1 MPEASVA
8 TKTQLFELGPGKML
22 DLQIN
27 NPLSVRLKLSL
38 VGYEL
43 GRYIILKY
51 PRISNNL
58 EYKDVLKEGNGVIV
72 RYLLEG
78 DKGECFAFSSS
89 IRCVTQYPEK
99 LLFLEYPTEIENRQL
114 RTQQRTS
121 IHLASC
127 IKLNDEGKNKSATI
141 SGVIVD
147 ISADGCCFSFKTKN
161 DRTTVKK
168 RDVLVCI
175 QSPVDGEIKIPAT
188 VCNSRNEQGEVS
200 VGIKFMDESNI
211 VPQLLSQLF
220 IA

>member
-1 MPEASVA
+1 MPETSVV

-27 NPLSVRLKLSL
+27 NPLPVRLKLAL

-43 GRYIILKY
+43 GRYIILKH
-51 PRISNNL
+51 PRTSNSL
-58 EYKDVLKEGNGVIV
+58 EYSDVFIEGNRVIV

-89 IRCVTQYPEK
+89 IRHVCQYPEK
-99 LLFLEYPTEIENRQL
+99 LLFLEYPKEIENRQL
-114 RTQQRTS
+114 RTLQRTS
-121 IHLASC
+121 IHLASS
-127 IKLNDEGKNKSATI
+127 IKLNDDSKNKSATI

-147 ISADGCCFSFKTKN
+147 ISADGCCFSFKAQS

-200 VGIKFMDESNI
+200 VGIKFMDASNM
-211 VPQLLSQLF
+211 VPKLLSQLF